1 MDKFVSAL
9 YIIGVLSALIIA
21 HELGHY
27 IAAKICKMNVE
38 DFSLFF
44 GPRLIRLGKWGG
56 TEFNIRSV
64 PLGGYVKVA
73 GMEPDD
79 LIVGSALLRPSL
91 ATGKPVTLRGFSEAA
106 LEEIDRNNLSDR
118 TLVITEGA
126 VGTDFRLT
134 PEGKAQIQDLLTGA
148 SINSDEHKYLEA
160 VIAADSYRPSPN
172 DFNQKPLHQR
182 AFMIAAGPFMSFFFG
197 YLIFCFMGVTIGL
210 PPSHPTMPLNIVRG
224 VTPGKPAANAGILA
238 GDRIV
243 EVEGKTIADWGQL
256 VSSILPNPGKPL
268 KVVVDRRGA
277 SFNFVVTPESYDQ
290 EVLENGKTVMKK
302 IGRIGIER
310 PIDTLLVKLSALNS
324 MKRGTEILYDQ
335 VAGTLSKFKKP
346 KELNEG
352 TGGIILIS
360 EVIHENRKQGTPV
373 ILLIAASLSISL
385 GIMNLLPIPLL
396 DGGHLLLFAIEGI
409 GRRKL
414 TAKEVFTAYA
424 FGASIILVLFVWIT
438 LKDVIN
444 VIVPMFHKKS

>member
-148 SINSDEHKYLEA
+148 SINSDEHKYLES
-160 VIAADSYRPSPN
+160 VIAADAYRPSPN

-182 AFMIAAGPFMSFFFG
+182 TFMIAAGPFMSFFFG
-197 YLIFCFMGVTIGL
+197 YLIFCVMGVTTGL
-210 PPSHPTMPLNIVRG
+210 PLMQLDKLPNTVGMTI
-224 VTPGKPAANAGILA
+224 PGKPAARAGILS
-238 GDRIV
+238 GDSIV
-243 EVEGKTIADWGQL
+243 EINGKRITDWGEL
-256 VSSILPNPGKPL
+256 VAPIRANPKKELHLAINRQGKIINFTL
-268 KVVVDRRGA
+268 VTDTGEMDEIENKVTVK
-277 SFNFVVTPESYDQ
+277 
-290 EVLENGKTVMKK
+290 KTV
-302 IGRIGIER
+302 GQIGITPR
-310 PIDTLLVKLSALNS
+310 TDILVKHSLVDS
-324 MKRGTEILYDQ
+324 MKRGTEL
-335 VAGTLSKFKKP
+335 TLFLIQQNIAAFSKP
-346 KELNEG
+346 KKLNQDS
-352 TGGIILIS
+352 GGIIKIS
-360 EVIHENRKQGTPV
+360 EVIHQERKQGVPA
-373 ILLIAASLSISL
+373 ILLLAASLSIGL

>member
-1 MDKFVSAL
+1 MDIFISAL
-9 YIIGVLSALIIA
+9 YILGVLSALIIA

-27 IAAKICKMNVE
+27 VAAKICKMNVE

-56 TEFNIRSV
+56 TEFNIRSF

-79 LIVGSALLRPSL
+79 LIVGSALLRPTL

-106 LEEIDRNNLSDR
+106 LEELDRNNLSDR
-118 TLVITEGA
+118 TLVIAEGA

-134 PEGKAQIQDLLTGA
+134 PEGKAQIQDLITGA
-148 SINSDEHKYLEA
+148 GINSDEHKYLEA
-160 VIAADSYRPSPN
+160 VIAADAYRPSPN

-182 AFMIAAGPFMSFFFG
+182 AFMIAAGPFMSFAFG
-197 YLIFCFMGVTIGL
+197 YLIFCYMGVTIGL
-210 PPSHPTMPLNIVRG
+210 PPSHPATPPNIVRA
-224 VTPGKPAANAGILA
+224 VTPGKPAARAGILA
-238 GDRIV
+238 GDRII
-243 EVEGKTIADWGQL
+243 EVEGKSIADWPQL

-268 KVVVDRRGA
+268 KVVVDRRGS
-277 SFNFVVTPESYDQ
+277 SFNFVITPDTSDGD
-290 EVLENGKTVMKK
+290 VLENGKMVKK
-302 IGRIGIER
+302 KVGRIGIER
-310 PIDTLLVKLSALNS
+310 PNDNLVKLSLLDS
-324 MKRGTEILYDQ
+324 MKRGSELVYEQT
-335 VAGTLSKFKKP
+335 VGTLMAFGKP

-352 TGGIILIS
+352 SGGIIKIS
-360 EVIHENRKQGTPV
+360 EVLHQDRQLGMPV
-373 ILLIAASLSISL
+373 ILMRSALLSIGL
-385 GIMNLLPIPLL
+385 GIMNLIPIPLL

-424 FGASIILVLFVWIT
+424 FGASIILALFVWIT
-438 LKDVIN
+438 LKDVIT
-444 VIVPMFHKKS
+444 VIVPLFHKKS

>member
-148 SINSDEHKYLEA
+148 SINSDEHKYLES
-160 VIAADSYRPSPN
+160 VIAADAYRPSPN

-210 PPSHPTMPLNIVRG
+210 PPSHPTAPPNIVRA

-243 EVEGKTIADWGQL
+243 EVEGKSIADWGQL
-256 VSSILPNPGKPL
+256 VSSILPNPGKAL
-268 KVVVDRRGA
+268 KVVVDRRGS
-277 SFNFVVTPESYDQ
+277 SFNFVITPDSYEQD
-290 EVLENGKTVMKK
+290 VLENGKTVKK
-302 IGRIGIER
+302 KVGRIGIER
-310 PIDTLLVKLSALNS
+310 PSDALVKLSLMDS
-324 MKRGTEILYDQ
+324 MKRGTEMVYDQ
-335 VAGTLSKFKKP
+335 VASTLSTFRKP
-346 KELNEG
+346 KELNDS
-352 TGGIILIS
+352 TGGIIRIS
-360 EVIHENRKQGTPV
+360 EVIHENRKQGIPV
-373 ILLIAASLSISL
+373 ILSIAASLSIGL

-444 VIVPMFHKKS
+444 VIVPMFHKKL